1 MASVKIK
8 FRPSVIDGKE
18 GTLFYQV
25 IHDRVVRQTQA
36 GFKIYP
42 SEWNAKRKEIVLPSN
57 VRNARYDYLVLLQ
70 KMLKEDLLRM
80 KGIICR
86 FDCSNKQ
93 YTADQIVE
101 VFCKKED
108 QNGFILFCQTLIMQL
123 KQIGKHRTAE
133 TYISALNSFI
143 RFRNGIEV
151 MLEDVD
157 SDMMIEYEVF
167 LKNRGVCTN
176 SSSFYMRNLRAMYNR
191 AVDKEMIAQRYPF
204 KHVYTGVDKT
214 VKRAVPLKVIRQ
226 LRDWDLTLLP
236 LWDYARDMFM
246 FSFYTR
252 GMSFVDMA
260 YLKKKDLSN
269 GVLTY
274 RRQKT
279 NQKLFIKWEKPMQDI
294 LDKYD
299 TSGSIY
305 LLPIIRTA
313 EKDERRQYLSAAHIV
328 NEKLKLMGQEMNLSM
343 PLTTYV
349 ARHAWASIAKS
360 KNVAISTISE
370 AMGHDSENTT
380 RIYLTSLDTSMVD
393 RANWLIL
400 RSL

>member
-1 MASVKIK
+1 M
-8 FRPSVIDGKE
+8 
-18 GTLFYQV
+18 FYQV